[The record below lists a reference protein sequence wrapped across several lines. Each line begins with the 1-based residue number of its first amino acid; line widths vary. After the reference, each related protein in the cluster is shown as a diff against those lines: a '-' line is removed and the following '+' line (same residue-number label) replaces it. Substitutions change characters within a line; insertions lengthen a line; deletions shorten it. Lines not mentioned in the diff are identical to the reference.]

1 MAATISIHAPQWG
14 ATQHLISHLRF
25 LLFQSTHPSGV
36 RQLLVMVVDAHRLIS
51 IHAPQWGAT
60 MSTLI
65 IACRYSYFN
74 PRTPVGCDPT
84 RISARSTSIYF
95 NPRTPVGCDHPVCL
109 VAWARFISIHAPQW
123 GATMKRR
130 NMDTRQ
136 VFQSTHPS
144 GVRLRPAAVP
154 AGGWHFNP
162 RTPVGCDRREPPTGR
177 SVRYFNPRTPV
188 GCDYLRRLMRAPHR
202 DFNPRT
208 PVGCDEAN
216 GTVTMLG
223 NPFQS
228 THPSGVRQSV
238 IAVIARISEF
248 QSTHPSGVRLSPPNF
263 PRLPSVYFNPRTPVG
278 CDNPYSTPYDLW
290 LEFQSTH
297 PSGVRPSSSTD
308 YDLSEMISIHAPQ
321 WGATSSRWLPVYAAT
336 DFNPR
341 TPVGCDGQ
349 PAYVLGEIQ
358 VFQSTHPS
366 GVRHRSCRLPD
377 HPRDFNPRTPVGCD
391 FPPRPRLNLGVI
403 SIHAPQW
410 GATHGLEGNRQRGCI
425 SIHAPQWGATARMG
439 IAFHNM
445 EAPSVLKTD
454 FIAKIHVHRS
464 IHKFSNQK
472 HQQTIHF

>member
-1 MAATISIHAPQWG
+1 MGCDRLQDNSSSTPRYFNPRTPVGCDYPAFVIMRRTSIFQSTHPSGVRRTWFADIAEQYPISIHAPQWG

-228 THPSGVRQSV
+228 THPSGVR
-238 IAVIARISEF
+238 
-248 QSTHPSGVRLSPPNF
+248 LSPPNF

-297 PSGVRPSSSTD
+297 PSGVRHHRVGCPFMPR
-308 YDLSEMISIHAPQ
+308 LISIHAPQ
-321 WGATSSRWLPVYAAT
+321 WGATDSPLMFLVRFRY
-336 DFNPR
+336 FNPR
-341 TPVGCDGQ
+341 TPVGCDRENG
-349 PAYVLGEIQ
+349 
-358 VFQSTHPS
+358 H
-366 GVRHRSCRLPD
+366 
-377 HPRDFNPRTPVGCD
+377 
-391 FPPRPRLNLGVI
+391 
-403 SIHAPQW
+403 SIP
-410 GATHGLEGNRQRGCI
+410 
-425 SIHAPQWGATARMG
+425 
-439 IAFHNM
+439 
-445 EAPSVLKTD
+445 
-454 FIAKIHVHRS
+454 
-464 IHKFSNQK
+464 
-472 HQQTIHF
+472 